1 MSRKINIVEDDLFIA
16 QDLSEMLTE
25 MNYSVLS
32 VSHSATDALNSLKKE
47 KPDLILMDI
56 NLNDAIDGVHLA
68 GIVKTEYKI
77 PIVFTTAFSDQAT
90 LERVKNI
97 SPYGYVV
104 KPYTAANI
112 KVAVELAFARLDSEK
127 NNSSSDDSAASFINS
142 VSGMIKI
149 IPEEILYINAFD
161 YYANVFTSSE
171 KILAKM
177 TLGEVLETINFS
189 DLVRVHKSHAVNI
202 NKVEKIKNNEIYI
215 GDVRIPIGRAYK
227 EELKKKIKVI

>member
-1 MSRKINIVEDDLFIA
+1 MKRKINIVEDDVFIA
-16 QDLSEMLTE
+16 QDLCEMLAE
-25 MNYSVLS
+25 MDYSVLS
-32 VSHSATDALNSLKKE
+32 VSHTAAEALASLKKE

-77 PIVFTTAFSDQAT
+77 PVVFTTAFSDQAT

-112 KVAVELAFARLDSEK
+112 KVAVELAFSRLDGEK
-127 NNSSSDDSAASFINS
+127 NNPVMEENTASFINS
-142 VSGMIKI
+142 TNGMIKVV
-149 IPEEILYINAFD
+149 PQEILYINAYD
-161 YYANVFTSSE
+161 YYANVFTASE

-177 TLGEVLETINFS
+177 TLGEVLETINDP
-189 DLVRVHKSHAVNI
+189 DLVRVHKSYAVNVK
-202 NKVEKIKNNEIYI
+202 KVEKIKNNEIHI
-215 GDVRIPIGRAYK
+215 GEVRIPIGRAYK
-227 EELKKKIKVI
+227 EELKNKIKII

>member
-1 MSRKINIVEDDLFIA
+1 MNRKLNIVEDDVFIA
-16 QDLSEMLTE
+16 QDLCEMLAE
-25 MNYSVLS
+25 MDYTVLS
-32 VSHSATDALNSLKKE
+32 VSHTAAEALSSLKKE

-77 PIVFTTAFSDQAT
+77 PVVFTTAFSDQAT

-112 KVAVELAFARLDSEK
+112 KVAVELAFSRLDGEK
-127 NNSSSDDSAASFINS
+127 NVSVNEDNPASFINS
-142 VSGMIKI
+142 ANGMIKI
-149 IPEEILYINAFD
+149 IPQEILYIHAYD
-161 YYANVFTSSE
+161 YYANVFTPTE

-177 TLGEVLETINFS
+177 TLGEVLETINDD
-189 DLVRVHKSHAVNI
+189 DLVRVHKSYAVNI
-202 NKVEKIKNNEIYI
+202 KKVEKIKNNEIHI
-215 GDVRIPIGRAYK
+215 GAVRIPIGRAFK
-227 EELKKKIKVI
+227 EELKNKIKVI